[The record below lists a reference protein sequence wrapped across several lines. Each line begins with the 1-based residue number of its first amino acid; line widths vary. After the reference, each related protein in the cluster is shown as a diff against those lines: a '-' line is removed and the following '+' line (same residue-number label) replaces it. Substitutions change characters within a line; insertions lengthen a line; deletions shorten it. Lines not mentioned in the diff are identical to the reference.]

1 MSGTLA
7 TRLVTAIVALPLFVA
22 ALLFL
27 PNALWAWALLPL
39 LVIGGWEWCE
49 LAGYRGV
56 PRWLFMVIVVISALA
71 IPMPVLPNPGRAA
84 ILLSPAGVVFVV
96 ATAFWLLIAPLWL
109 YAKWRLRHPL
119 LLGIVGWLMLV
130 PTWAALVFLQADA
143 WTLLALLGVV
153 WIADSFAYLAGMRWG
168 RRKLAPEISPGKTW
182 EGVAGA
188 VAAVAVYYVALNSAG
203 IPDNRIF
210 KDLAGISV
218 FAVITAMSIEGD
230 LLESWI
236 KRVAGVKDS
245 GRLLPGHGG
254 VLDRIDGLTSTMP
267 VAALIVLAL
276 A

>member
-1 MSGTLA
+1 M
-7 TRLVTAIVALPLFVA
+7 
-22 ALLFL
+22 
-27 PNALWAWALLPL
+27 PL
-39 LVIGGWEWCE
+39 LAIGGWEWCE
-49 LAGYRGV
+49 LAGYRGA
-56 PRWLFMVIVVISALA
+56 PRWLFMLIVIISALA
-71 IPMPVLPNPGRAA
+71 IPMPVLPDPGRTA
-84 ILLSPAGVVFVV
+84 ILFSPAGVVFVV
-96 ATAFWLLIAPLWL
+96 ATAFWLLVAPLWL

-188 VAAVAVYYVALNSAG
+188 VAAVAVYYVALSSAD
-203 IPDNRIF
+203 ILDNRIF
-210 KDLAGISV
+210 KGLAGVSV
-218 FAVITAMSIEGD
+218 FAVVTAMSIEGD

-267 VAALIVLAL
+267 VAALIVLGL

>member
-1 MSGTLA
+1 MSGAFTTRLA
-7 TRLVTAIVALPLFVA
+7 TATIALPLLVA

-39 LVIGGWEWCE
+39 LVIGGWEWGG
-49 LAGYRGV
+49 LAGYRGAL
-56 PRWLFMVIVVISALA
+56 RWLFMLIVVISALA
-71 IPMPVLPNPGRAA
+71 IPMPVLPDPGRMTV
-84 ILLSPAGVVFVV
+84 LLSPAGIVFVV

-130 PTWAALVFLQADA
+130 PTWTALVFLQADA
-143 WTLLALLGVV
+143 WTLLALLGIV

-182 EGVAGA
+182 EGVVGA
-188 VAAVAVYYVALNSAG
+188 VAAVAVYYVALSSAG

-210 KDLAGISV
+210 KGLAGVSV
-218 FAVITAMSIEGD
+218 FAVVTAMSIEGD

-267 VAALIVLAL
+267 VAALIVLGL

>member
-7 TRLVTAIVALPLFVA
+7 TRLATAVVVLPLFVA
-22 ALLFL
+22 AMLFL
-27 PNALWAWALLPL
+27 PNALWGWTLLPL
-39 LVIGGWEWCE
+39 LAIGGWEWCE
-49 LAGYRGV
+49 LAGYRGA
-56 PRWLFMVIVVISALA
+56 PRWLFMLIVIISALA
-71 IPMPVLPNPGRAA
+71 IPMPVLPDPGRTA
-84 ILLSPAGVVFVV
+84 ILFSPAGVVFVV
-96 ATAFWLLIAPLWL
+96 ATAFWLLVAPLWL

-188 VAAVAVYYVALNSAG
+188 VAAVAVYYVALSSAD
-203 IPDNRIF
+203 ILDNRIF
-210 KDLAGISV
+210 KGLAGVSV
-218 FAVITAMSIEGD
+218 FAVVTAMSIEGD

-254 VLDRIDGLTSTMP
+254 VLDRIDGLTSTLP
-267 VAALIVLAL
+267 VAALIVLGL